1 MHADRPPSETA
12 SAIGDLADAIVA
24 EARTWLGVPWRHQG
38 RSRAGVDC
46 AGLVVLVARALELA
60 DHDSTAYGRRAQGQG
75 FVEHFRG
82 HMDGITVTQARP
94 GDVLVFADQ
103 AYPCHCG
110 FLTERLGRP
119 HLLHAHATRRQ
130 VIEEPYAGEWPAKIK
145 FAFRFR
151 SPGS

>member
-1 MHADRPPSETA
+1 MAVTPATTPPGTVTPK
-12 SAIGDLADAIVA
+12 AIVA
-24 EARTWLGVPWRHQG
+24 EARTWLGTPWRHQG
-38 RSRAGVDC
+38 RARSGLDC
-46 AGLVVLVARALELA
+46 VGLVVVVARALRLSDY
-60 DHDSTAYGRRAQGQG
+60 DHTAYGRRAQGQN
-75 FVEHFRG
+75 FVDHFRA
-82 HMDGITVTQARP
+82 HMDGVAITDSRP

-130 VIEEPYAGEWPAKIK
+130 VIEEPYAGEWPRKVK

-151 SPGS
+151 HPGA